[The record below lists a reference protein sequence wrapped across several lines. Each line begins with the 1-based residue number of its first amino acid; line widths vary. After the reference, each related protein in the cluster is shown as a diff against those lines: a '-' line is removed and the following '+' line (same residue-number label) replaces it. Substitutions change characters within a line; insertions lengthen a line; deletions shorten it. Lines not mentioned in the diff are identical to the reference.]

1 MVEHLFD
8 KQKVIGSNP
17 IIPNMI
23 RINKWNKWNKL
34 NKKKFQKKWRF
45 WRIFKIFFKKKKITK
60 FDTIQYS
67 FNKKR
72 IIWHQ
77 MKILYGK
84 KIKKLIYSK
93 NQWKVAYNNDF
104 FNCLVFLELRLNVLL
119 LRIKFVSKLLISNFI
134 IKNNFILVN
143 NNYNNKKNYIVKIGD
158 VLSLSSS
165 LNLRVYKR
173 RKKII
178 WRKLRKLRNFKVKNF
193 KKICWPKLLFWRTK
207 NNLILNFILINY
219 KVLIGILLRKP
230 LIGEILI
237 KNNKRLLCLQLLKK
251 IYFLY

>member
-1 MVEHLFD
+1 MISKRLLVQFQLYLNMVS
-8 KQKVIGSNP
+8 KIK
-17 IIPNMI
+17 
-23 RINKWNKWNKL
+23 KWNKL

-45 WRIFKIFFKKKKITK
+45 WRIFKKFFLKKKIKK

-67 FNKKR
+67 LNKKR

-104 FNCLVFLELRLNVLL
+104 FNCLVFLELRLNILL
-119 LRIKFVSKLLISNFI
+119 LRMKFVSKLLISNFL
-134 IKNNFILVN
+134 IKNNFVLVN
-143 NNYNNKKNYIVKIGD
+143 NNIKKKNYIVKIGD
-158 VLSLSSS
+158 ILSLSLSSS
-165 LNLRVYKR
+165 NIFFKR
-173 RKKII
+173 RNKII

-193 KKICWPKLLFWRTK
+193 KKLCWPKHLFWRSK

-219 KVLIGILLRKP
+219 KILKGILLRKP

-237 KNNKRLLCLQLLKK
+237 KNNKKLLCLQLLKK